1 MTLSQKNTRKRSL
14 GTLVFAEVPFVLGDD
29 LENIQECAKL
39 YKTLLNKTFYF
50 TLENNIKF
58 KLFFKAENFVHII
71 GLHKLTDLKLTEQY
85 SAKVLFKKLLNGEIP
100 HKLIKSSIH
109 YSKIQNRIFYF
120 ENIIDMLNK
129 KNSKIIIDYDK
140 TLVNDSKLINTK
152 YILYKTIDGSYLM
165 LTIGDKGNGEYPE
178 TLFFELTKKYISSQT
193 LLDILD
199 IEIVEKK
206 RKK

>member
-1 MTLSQKNTRKRSL
+1 MTLSQKNTHKSSL
-14 GTLVFAEVPFVLGDD
+14 GTLVFAKVPFVLGDD

-85 SAKVLFKKLLNGEIP
+85 SAKILFKKILNGDVP
-100 HKLIKSSIH
+100 DKLIKSSV
-109 YSKIQNRIFYF
+109 YYNTIQNRIFYF

-129 KNSKIIIDYDK
+129 KNSKIIINK
-140 TLVNDSKLINTK
+140 VNIRRHSFLNLLKC
-152 YILYKTIDGSYLM
+152 ILADRS
-165 LTIGDKGNGEYPE
+165 
-178 TLFFELTKKYISSQT
+178 F
-193 LLDILD
+193 
-199 IEIVEKK
+199 
-206 RKK
+206 